1 MIQPEKEVFM
11 LAVKETPIP
20 HQSQPVA
27 PTERLTT
34 VDMLR
39 GFAVFGVLVV
49 NMFYFFNPWYAP
61 QITPEMTRLDQ
72 AAHFLINFLFVSK
85 FYTIFSFLFGLGMFL
100 QMSRAEAREVRFVPL
115 YLRRLVI
122 LALFG
127 FAHGVLL
134 WTGDI
139 LLMYAVTGVLLLF
152 FFRKRSPRTL
162 LVWTILLIAIPVL
175 LIGVSIGVIE
185 LARFAP
191 PESGAMAEIERQFA
205 LARTEFETA
214 TARDFQIYANG
225 SFSEITAE
233 RFDDFVGLLVS
244 IGWFLLPSVLAMFL
258 LGVRAG
264 KLGWFTRLDGQKGQW
279 QRYLAWTL
287 PMGLLLNF
295 YVAYTGFEQNQ
306 LGIDLLTW
314 ETFAQIAALN
324 IGSVLL
330 SQGYVALL
338 TLYGM
343 TAGGQR
349 LMALLAPVGRM
360 ALTNYL
366 THSLV
371 MTTLANG
378 YGFGLFGQVGMATTL
393 LMAVILFAI
402 QIPLSHWWLQRFRFG
417 PFEWL
422 WRTLTHGQWQPMKE
436 KSG

>member
-1 MIQPEKEVFM
+1 M
-11 LAVKETPIP
+11 LTVTETPIS
-20 HQSQPVA
+20 HQAQPVA

-34 VDMLR
+34 IDMLR

-61 QITPEMTRLDQ
+61 QVTPDMAWLDQ

-122 LALFG
+122 LAIFG

-134 WTGDI
+134 WIGDI
-139 LLMYAVTGVLLLF
+139 LLIYAVTGLLLLF

-162 LVWTILLIAIPVL
+162 LVWTILLIAIPIL
-175 LIGVSIGVIE
+175 LIGVSIGAIE
-185 LARFAP
+185 LARLAP
-191 PESGAMAEIERQFA
+191 PESGAMVEIEQQFA
-205 LARTEFETA
+205 LTRTAVETA
-214 TARDFQIYANG
+214 AARDYQIYATG
-225 SFSEITAE
+225 SLGAITAE
-233 RFDDFVGLLVS
+233 RFDDFVELLMTL
-244 IGWFLLPSVLAMFL
+244 GWFLLPSVLAMFL

-264 KLGWFTRLDGQKGQW
+264 KLGWFTRLEEQNGQW
-279 QRYLAWTL
+279 QRYLGWTL
-287 PMGLLLNF
+287 PIGLLLNF

-306 LGIDLLTW
+306 LGIDLFTW
-314 ETFAQIAALN
+314 QTFAQLVALN
-324 IGSVLL
+324 VGSVLL

-338 TLYGM
+338 TLYSM
-343 TAGGQR
+343 TKGGER
-349 LMALLAPVGRM
+349 LVALLAPVGRM

-366 THSLV
+366 THSVV

-378 YGFGLFGQVGMATTL
+378 YGFGLFGQVGIATML

-417 PFEWL
+417 PFEWV
-422 WRTLTHGQWQPMKE
+422 WRTLTHGQVQPMKDRV
-436 KSG
+436 